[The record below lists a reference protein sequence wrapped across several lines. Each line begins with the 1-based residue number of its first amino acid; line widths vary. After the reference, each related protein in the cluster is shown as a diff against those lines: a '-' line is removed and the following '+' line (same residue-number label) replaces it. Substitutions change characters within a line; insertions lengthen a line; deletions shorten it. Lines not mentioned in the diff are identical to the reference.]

1 MEKFMIIGERIHCI
15 APPIRKAIAERDPEP
30 ILKRAIEQLDAGAH
44 VIDFN
49 IGPAER
55 DGAEIMEWGVKLLQ
69 SELNNVPLALD
80 TANVK
85 ALEAGLKVYDR
96 THGKPIINS
105 ADAGDRKHLM
115 EVAGEYDAAII
126 ALCAKEGIP
135 ADNEQRMGYCTE
147 LIEAAAMAGIDPET
161 DVYFDPLCL
170 VIKGMQDKQ
179 MDVINA
185 IREMT
190 DMGLKT
196 TGGLS
201 NVSNGCPKH
210 IRPILDSNWLAMAMA
225 NGFSSAIVNP
235 LDQLLMQTVKSCDII
250 RNANLYADSYLEV
263 HDLAFDYKG

>member
-1 MEKFMIIGERIHCI
+1 MEKFMMIGERIHCI

-55 DGAEIMEWGVKLLQ
+55 DGAEIMQWGVQLLQ

-80 TANVK
+80 TANRE

-96 THGKPIINS
+96 TNGKPIINS
-105 ADAGDRKHLM
+105 ADAGPRMGLM
-115 EVAGEYDAAII
+115 ELAGEYDAAII

-135 ADNEQRMGYCTE
+135 SDNDERMGYCTE
-147 LIEAAAMAGIDPET
+147 LIEAAAMAGIDPEA
-161 DVYFDPLCL
+161 DVLFDPLCL

-179 MDVINA
+179 MDVLDA
-185 IREMT
+185 IKQMT

-210 IRPILDSNWLAMAMA
+210 IRPILDSNWVAMAMA

-235 LDQLLMQTVKSCDII
+235 LDEILVQTIKSCDII
-250 RNANLYADSYLEV
+250 RNASLYADSYLEV
-263 HDLAFDYKG
+263 QELGFEYK